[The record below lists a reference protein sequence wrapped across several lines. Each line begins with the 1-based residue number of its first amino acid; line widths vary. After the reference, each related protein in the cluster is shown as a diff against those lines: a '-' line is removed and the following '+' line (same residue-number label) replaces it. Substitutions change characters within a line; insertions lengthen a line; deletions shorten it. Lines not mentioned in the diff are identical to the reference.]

1 MKFYLIG
8 IKGTGM
14 AALAGILVDDGHE
27 VRGNDIDH
35 IVFTSDI
42 LKKRNI
48 TVDVLLEDS
57 DIPSDTDFV
66 IVGHSFINHPIIEK
80 IKN

>member
-35 IVFTSDI
+35 IVRLFRKQVSFCYE
-42 LKKRNI
+42 KRQI
-48 TVDVLLEDS
+48 QYTLLL
-57 DIPSDTDFV
+57 
-66 IVGHSFINHPIIEK
+66 IIFQ
-80 IKN
+80 

>member
-14 AALAGILVDDGHE
+14 AALAGILVDDGHD

-42 LKKRNI
+42 LKKEI
-48 TVDVLLEDS
+48 
-57 DIPSDTDFV
+57 
-66 IVGHSFINHPIIEK
+66 
-80 IKN
+80 